1 MTVKLRKYRRGG
13 WEADIRFTWPDGTS
27 FRRRLRVPV
36 SGKMAAQRWAE
47 AREGELLRA
56 GKAALQPPLVQEEVP
71 TLAEFKPR
79 FIEGH
84 CKANRHKPSGIESK
98 ESVFRTHLLPRHGT
112 TRLNE
117 FSNQDIQLLKG
128 SLGDKSSKTVNN
140 VLSTLSMTLKIA
152 VEWGVI
158 AELPCRIR
166 LLKVSSEVPD
176 WYEFLEYQRLVE
188 AAQKLGPQYHLLVLL
203 AGDAGLRRGEIIA
216 LRYSDLDLRRRLMHV
231 RRSVWNG
238 IETETKGFRSRIV
251 PTTEA
256 LAQALSGHRHLRG
269 PRVLY
274 TDDGKELTNKHVR
287 SWFMQAQ
294 RRAGL
299 EETGAI
305 HRLRHTFCSMLA
317 AKGAPVKAIQEL
329 AGHQHITTTMK
340 YMHLSPAD
348 RQSAV
353 SLLDKARQEQRA
365 NGNLGDIVET
375 GQGSSPVSKNSR

>member
-1 MTVKLRKYRRGG
+1 AYSR
-13 WEADIRFTWPDGTS
+13 
-27 FRRRLRVPV
+27 
-36 SGKMAAQRWAE
+36 AA
-47 AREGELLRA
+47 GCGLRA
-56 GKAALQPPLVQEEVP
+56 G
-71 TLAEFKPR
+71 
-79 FIEGH
+79 
-84 CKANRHKPSGIESK
+84 PSGCGLDHRAT
-98 ESVFRTHLLPRHGT
+98 VPDPGWT
-112 TRLNE
+112 T
-117 FSNQDIQLLKG
+117 
-128 SLGDKSSKTVNN
+128 
-140 VLSTLSMTLKIA
+140 
-152 VEWGVI
+152 
-158 AELPCRIR
+158 ELPCRIR